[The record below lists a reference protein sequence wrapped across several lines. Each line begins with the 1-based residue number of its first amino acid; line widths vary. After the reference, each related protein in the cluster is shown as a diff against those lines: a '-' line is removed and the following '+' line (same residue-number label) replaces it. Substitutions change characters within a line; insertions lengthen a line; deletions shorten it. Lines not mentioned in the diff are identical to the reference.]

1 MKLVEVEGIIT
12 KEVMYQESSK
22 ILTIF
27 TSEYGMVSAISK
39 GCRGV
44 KSSLRSGSRVLTY
57 GKFYLRYKEE
67 GLSTLTSVDIINPFT
82 SIFSDISKISYA
94 SYMVEL
100 SSEVFKA
107 SNETEIFDTLKGA
120 LIKMNEGLDIEV
132 LTHILEVKYLQH
144 LGVGLNVDGCTI
156 CKNKTSIKTVS
167 VDNGG
172 FLCDNCYCNEKIYSS
187 KMITLL
193 RAFSLVDISKISK
206 LEVSCD
212 TKCELDIFL
221 EEYLEKYSGLYLKS
235 RAFLKNLK
243 KIGG

>member
-1 MKLVEVEGIIT
+1 MKLIEVEGIIT

-27 TSEYGMVSAISK
+27 TRELGMVSAISK
-39 GCRGV
+39 GCRSV
-44 KSSLRSGSRVLTY
+44 KSRLRSGSQVLTY
-57 GKFYLRYKEE
+57 GKFFLNYKEE

-94 SYMVEL
+94 SYMVEI

-107 SNETEIFDTLKGA
+107 SLEIDIFDILKGA
-120 LIKMNEGLDIEV
+120 LIKMNDGFDSEV
-132 LTHILEVKYLQH
+132 LMHILEVKCLSY
-144 LGVGLNVDGCTI
+144 LGVGLHVDSCTV
-156 CKNKTSIKTVS
+156 CGNKTSIKTVS

-172 FLCDNCYCNEKIYSS
+172 FLCDNCYTNEKIYSS

-193 RAFSLVDISKISK
+193 RAFSYVDISKISK
-206 LEVSCD
+206 LEVSNE
-212 TKCELDIFL
+212 TKLELDIFL

-235 RAFLKNLK
+235 RTFLKNLK
-243 KIGG
+243 KIGE